1 MTRLFLTTCAAL
13 VALTAFTSLAHA
25 DGEPI
30 VAIDVVENKKTNDE
44 TVLLIADIEKGDTW
58 STATAERVR
67 ADLVNS
73 ELFKEVQV
81 FAMPVVGGVKVTIV
95 AKDKH
100 SWIIAPTVYLQP
112 GNQGGGFGFAEN
124 NLFGANKKL
133 LLYGQVATSDS
144 LFIAGYLD
152 PAFLGSP
159 FYFRADVFLR
169 RLEVTEYLDADTIIG
184 EPDPARLSTEL
195 YLNSGFMLG
204 AVLWKG
210 VSIDARLRGAYV
222 SFSDT
227 RCADNIPVADRPA
240 LGCEVA
246 PQDDGFDVSTEV
258 KLTYDKRANWYGI
271 TTGNLVGL
279 SYERG
284 LPDLGSD
291 FDYWIGYLRL
301 VHARKFWAEH
311 NLVLRGSATYGSN
324 LPFQQEL
331 TSGGTNLRGYR
342 NMQFRGDTRVWGSF
356 EYSVPFFKIGP
367 LAFRGLAFADMAY
380 TTFLSDEAVNSQRH
394 YLRDQTE
401 VDSGQF
407 RLGVG
412 AGFRI
417 YVRSIVMPLL
427 GVDVGYGPQAD
438 SNYVYFA
445 VGLTEL

>member
-1 MTRLFLTTCAAL
+1 
-13 VALTAFTSLAHA
+13 
-25 DGEPI
+25 
-30 VAIDVVENKKTNDE
+30 
-44 TVLLIADIEKGDTW
+44 
-58 STATAERVR
+58 
-67 ADLVNS
+67 
-73 ELFKEVQV
+73 
-81 FAMPVVGGVKVTIV
+81 
-95 AKDKH
+95 
-100 SWIIAPTVYLQP
+100 
-112 GNQGGGFGFAEN
+112 
-124 NLFGANKKL
+124 
-133 LLYGQVATSDS
+133 
-144 LFIAGYLD
+144 
-152 PAFLGSP
+152 
-159 FYFRADVFLR
+159 
-169 RLEVTEYLDADTIIG
+169 
-184 EPDPARLSTEL
+184 
-195 YLNSGFMLG
+195 
-204 AVLWKG
+204 
-210 VSIDARLRGAYV
+210 
-222 SFSDT
+222 
-227 RCADNIPVADRPA
+227 VADRPA